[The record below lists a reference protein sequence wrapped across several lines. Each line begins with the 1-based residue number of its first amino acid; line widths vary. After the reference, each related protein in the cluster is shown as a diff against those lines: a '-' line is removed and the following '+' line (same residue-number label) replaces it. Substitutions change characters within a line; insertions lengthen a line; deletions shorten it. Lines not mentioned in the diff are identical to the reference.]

1 MSLLDAIRRQLL
13 GQAAMMQ
20 TGQGMGRATQG
31 LLGQGGQMGGG
42 LLQSNLSQM
51 NQGEGGLLSNIPQA
65 ALLGSAIYGQGIQ
78 GRDPFSALLP
88 AVTQTAQLQKLMT
101 PKTSFRQLTDAE
113 KQSRGLPLD
122 KQFQVGADNKVMQ
135 IGGSGTNVSVTTPP
149 PETAEQKELGKVF
162 GEEFKEINKAGNLAN
177 LNDQKL
183 EILMNLNESENLRS
197 GKFGEFR
204 TEAQKLA
211 EEFGFDPGLQDTTVA
226 QIVGGVSGGLVLD
239 GLQKFSGAISDG
251 ERNYTKS
258 ITPGLSTTKEGNRY
272 LLQINKRQNELA
284 KEFSNVANDWISRN
298 GGLSKKDKEL
308 GSWGSYKK
316 QWHEANPLIN
326 PEMKKTLTDLSK
338 TVDTEFSNN
347 IVTRENGEKYVFING
362 GYEKLNY

>member
-1 MSLLDAIRRQLL
+1 MAIMDNIRKLMLER
-13 GQAAMMQ
+13 AA
-20 TGQGMGRATQG
+20 QGIGTSGG
-31 LLGQGGQMGGG
+31 LLGQQSGQQGGLLGGLQNINPNLLLGASIFGGG
-42 LLQSNLSQM
+42 L
-51 NQGEGGLLSNIPQA
+51 QGK
-65 ALLGSAIYGQGIQ
+65 
-78 GRDPFSALLP
+78 DPFSGILP
-88 AVTQTAQLQKLMT
+88 AVAQTAQIQKLMT
-101 PKTSFRQLTDAE
+101 PKNSFRQLTDAE

-122 KQFQVGADNKVMQ
+122 KQFQVGADNKIMQ
-135 IGGSGTNVSVTTPP
+135 IGGSGTNVTVNTPF
-149 PETAEQKELGKVF
+149 ETAEEKEISKVF
-162 GEEFKEINKAGNLAN
+162 GAEFSKINEAGNLAN
-177 LNDQKL
+177 VNDQKL

-226 QIVGGVSGGLVLD
+226 EIVGGVSGGLVLD

-326 PEMKKTLTDLSK
+326 PNMKKTLTDLSK

-347 IVTRENGEKYVFING
+347 IVTRKNGKKYVYING
-362 GYEKLNY
+362 GYEELTY

>member
-1 MSLLDAIRRQLL
+1 MAKTLLERLEDFKGLLNTPLSQKQSGLLD
-13 GQAAMMQ
+13 
-20 TGQGMGRATQG
+20 
-31 LLGQGGQMGGG
+31 
-42 LLQSNLSQM
+42 
-51 NQGEGGLLSNIPQA
+51 NIPQGA
-65 ALLGSAIYGQGIQ
+65 ILGSSIFSQGIQ
-78 GRDPFSALLP
+78 GKDPFSALLP

-101 PKTSFRQLTDAE
+101 PKKSFRQLTDAE

-122 KQFQVGADNKVMQ
+122 KQFQVGADNKVIQ

-149 PETAEQKELGKVF
+149 PETAEQKALGQVF
-162 GEEFKEINKAGNLAN
+162 GEEFKEINKSGNLAN
-177 LNDQKL
+177 VNDQKL
-183 EILMNLNESENLRS
+183 EILMNLNESENLQS

-226 QIVGGVSGGLVLD
+226 ELVSGVSGGLVLD

-316 QWHEANPLIN
+316 QWHESNPLIN
-326 PEMKKTLTDLSK
+326 PEMKTKLTALSK

-347 IVTRENGEKYVFING
+347 IVTRKNGKKYVYING
-362 GYEKLNY
+362 GYEELTY